1 MYFLA
6 LEAKN
11 LSLHRFYY
19 IEKELFSLTLAKF
32 TSIYFIFTGVLIGII
47 AILPSLFSGAQLFI
61 PNFWVMFGFL
71 AGITYI
77 AYVLVDIGIKRD
89 PEVGIM
95 AIMGS
100 IAVKMIFCMA
110 FVLIYSIKAKGIG
123 LVFLLNF
130 FSLYLLFTA
139 FEIYCLLRNLRHQNL
154 K

>member
-1 MYFLA
+1 M
-6 LEAKN
+6 
-11 LSLHRFYY
+11 
-19 IEKELFSLTLAKF
+19 TLAKF
-32 TSIYFIFTGVLIGII
+32 TSIYFIFVGLLIGVV
-47 AILPSLFSGAQLFI
+47 AVLPLLFPNAQLFI
-61 PNFWVMFGFL
+61 DNFWVMFGFL

-77 AYVLVDIGIKRD
+77 AYMLVDIGVKRD

>member
-1 MYFLA
+1 MFVGL
-6 LEAKN
+6 
-11 LSLHRFYY
+11 
-19 IEKELFSLTLAKF
+19 
-32 TSIYFIFTGVLIGII
+32 LIGVI
-47 AILPSLFSGAQLFI
+47 AVLPVVFPDQQLFVN
-61 PNFWVMFGFL
+61 NFWVMFGFL
-71 AGITYI
+71 AGITYV
-77 AYVLVDIGIKRD
+77 AYMLVDIGVKRD

>member
-1 MYFLA
+1 M
-6 LEAKN
+6 
-11 LSLHRFYY
+11 
-19 IEKELFSLTLAKF
+19 TLAKF
-32 TSIYFIFTGVLIGII
+32 TSIYFIFVGLLIGII
-47 AILPSLFSGAQLFI
+47 AVLPLLFPGASLFVN
-61 PNFWVMFGFL
+61 NFWVMFGFL
-71 AGITYI
+71 AGITYV
-77 AYVLVDIGIKRD
+77 AYMLVDIGVKRD

>member
-1 MYFLA
+1 MFVGL
-6 LEAKN
+6 
-11 LSLHRFYY
+11 
-19 IEKELFSLTLAKF
+19 
-32 TSIYFIFTGVLIGII
+32 LIGVV
-47 AILPSLFSGAQLFI
+47 AVLPLLFPDAPLFVN
-61 PNFWVMFGFL
+61 NFWVMFGFL

-77 AYVLVDIGIKRD
+77 AYMLVDIGVKRD